1 MFRAAD
7 EFDQISNCF
16 KNEAM
21 YQRETFLE
29 DLSQNQRNIPRI
41 NVIQGESFDLN
52 KQNWILLLGR

>member
-1 MFRAAD
+1 MNLIKF
-7 EFDQISNCF
+7 QTVL

-29 DLSQNQRNIPRI
+29 DLSQKQRNIPRI

-52 KQNWILLLGR
+52 KQNWILLGS